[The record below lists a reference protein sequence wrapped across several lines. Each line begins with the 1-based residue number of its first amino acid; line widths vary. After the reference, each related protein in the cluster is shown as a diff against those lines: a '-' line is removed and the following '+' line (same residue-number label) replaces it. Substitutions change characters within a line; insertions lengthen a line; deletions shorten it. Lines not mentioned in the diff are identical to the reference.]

1 MYESEGV
8 PTEHVIFE
16 DNAECVKLIEGKP
29 YGLLSLLDEECS
41 LGNATDLTYISKI
54 DKTFGSNKTNTN
66 KFYMKNKTKPDYFS
80 VIHFAGAVEYN
91 IHNFLDKNRDTL
103 SITAKEMLESSNI
116 HLITELFN
124 ITESNNTI
132 NNNNTTTTT
141 TTTTKNKNSNKSTL
155 GGQFRNQLI
164 GLLQTLYTTEP
175 HFIRCI
181 KPNHAK
187 KPSLFDGVLA
197 LRQLR
202 YAGLFEAIRIRKSG
216 YAYRSNFKQFAN
228 IYSILI
234 SNSSSNSSNGSS
246 SSTSTSS
253 DKEKCLEI
261 FNYLKKNAIFE
272 PNTYYIG
279 TTKIFLKTNL
289 QRTILDRLKI
299 DKVTIYAIKIQ
310 KSFQIFIAKIKL
322 NKLKY
327 AKIKEKNRI
336 LYENNIKNTAVIV
349 IQKYMRRKLI
359 LIMMSNMHSLIE
371 LRKVLFK
378 KEISKVKECLERID
392 MQNKRATSKTLIG
405 MFQHEVKVECGGSS
419 VCIYCIL

>member
-1 MYESEGV
+1 M
-8 PTEHVIFE
+8 
-16 DNAECVKLIEGKP
+16 
-29 YGLLSLLDEECS
+29 
-41 LGNATDLTYISKI
+41 
-54 DKTFGSNKTNTN
+54 
-66 KFYMKNKTKPDYFS
+66 
-80 VIHFAGAVEYN
+80 
-91 IHNFLDKNRDTL
+91 
-103 SITAKEMLESSNI
+103 
-116 HLITELFN
+116 
-124 ITESNNTI
+124 
-132 NNNNTTTTT
+132 
-141 TTTTKNKNSNKSTL
+141 
-155 GGQFRNQLI
+155 
-164 GLLQTLYTTEP
+164 
-175 HFIRCI
+175 
-181 KPNHAK
+181 
-187 KPSLFDGVLA
+187 
-197 LRQLR
+197 
-202 YAGLFEAIRIRKSG
+202 
-216 YAYRSNFKQFAN
+216 
-228 IYSILI
+228 
-234 SNSSSNSSNGSS
+234 
-246 SSTSTSS
+246 
-253 DKEKCLEI
+253 LEI

-299 DKVTIYAIKIQ
+299 DKVTVYAIKIQ

-405 MFQHEVKVECGGSS
+405 MFQHEVKVECSGSS
-419 VCIYCIL
+419 VVCILYIVVVVVCMYI